1 MSFLK
6 KLFKSSEKRKS
17 DDIKKQDVSLSLDDT
32 FVHNFI
38 ELGGKFLY
46 CIKKEDVV
54 VSLSNIIEENN
65 WNKISCNNT
74 ELKKYIKAID
84 IEVSDKSSTDIPF
97 FTNCEQLISEN
108 GSLLFSSNQL
118 KDIKIS
124 TLTNDFIVFAKTSQ
138 IVKNMGD
145 SLTGIKLKYK
155 GNLPT
160 NISSIKNYKLNKE
173 DDSFMSYG
181 NNNSKKLYLLLL
193 EDF

>member
-1 MSFLK
+1 MDFLK
-6 KLFKSSEKRKS
+6 NLFKSSEKRKS
-17 DDIKKQDVSLSLDDT
+17 DDIKKQKVSLSLDDT

-38 ELGGKFLY
+38 DLGGKFLY
-46 CIKKEDVV
+46 CIKKEDVINNI
-54 VSLSNIIEENN
+54 SNIIEENN
-65 WNKISCNNT
+65 WKKISCNNS
-74 ELKKYIKAID
+74 ELKKYIKSID
-84 IEVSDKSSTDIPF
+84 VEISDKLSTETPF

-118 KDIKIS
+118 KDFKIS

-138 IVKNMGD
+138 IVKNMGE

-155 GNLPT
+155 GDLPT
-160 NISSIKNYKLNKE
+160 NISSIKNYDLNKE
-173 DDSFMSYG
+173 DDNFMSYG

>member
-38 ELGGKFLY
+38 DLGGKFLY

-54 VSLSNIIEENN
+54 DSISNIIEENN

-74 ELKKYIKAID
+74 ELKKYIKSID
-84 IEVSDKSSTDIPF
+84 IEVSDKLSTDIPF

-124 TLTNDFIVFAKTSQ
+124 TLTNHFIVFAKTSQ

-155 GNLPT
+155 DNLPT

-173 DDSFMSYG
+173 DDNFMSYG